1 MADFIR
7 SLLIT
12 KIKEQIKEKERIL
25 KFDGFF
31 FLDKDIKDDKKIIN
45 RLNKH
50 SLYPKEELMPLSW
63 YHVKGKSLLEVYS
76 QLKDNKFFIYK
87 ILDGKSHKMRIKN
100 KR

>member
-45 RLNKH
+45 RLNKY

-63 YHVKGKSLLEVYS
+63 YHVNGTSLLEVYS